1 VKDVH
6 ELLRRLID
14 LNLPRPDVPRIYKKW
29 IPEVATGF
37 RRMEIKE
44 EDIEYNP
51 AWEKDGIKIVDKD
64 WYRMYLQKK
73 LSPKLG
79 NNGTWTKGYFGAWGI
94 VFADCL
100 VVSKDFSSNW
110 VIEIKKELNYEAIAD
125 LLPALKGEGSP
136 HLFGVTSV
144 ICGAV
149 GVARDPPR
157 P

>member
-6 ELLRRLID
+6 RELLKRLVA
-14 LNLPRPDVPRIYKKW
+14 LNFPQPDVPRIYKKW

-37 RRMEIKE
+37 RRMKIKE

-79 NNGTWTKGYFGAWGI
+79 NNGTWTKGYLGAWGI
-94 VFADCL
+94 VFADC
-100 VVSKDFSSNW
+100 
-110 VIEIKKELNYEAIAD
+110 I
-125 LLPALKGEGSP
+125 
-136 HLFGVTSV
+136 
-144 ICGAV
+144 
-149 GVARDPPR
+149 
-157 P
+157 